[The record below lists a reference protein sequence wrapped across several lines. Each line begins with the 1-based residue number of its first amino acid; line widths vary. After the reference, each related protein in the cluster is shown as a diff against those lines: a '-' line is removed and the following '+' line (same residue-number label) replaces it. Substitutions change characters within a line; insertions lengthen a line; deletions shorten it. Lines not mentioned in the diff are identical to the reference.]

1 MNNVWYVEFPTFQ
14 YNEDVKDLARKNN
27 LKIIDARFQGE
38 NKQCDNVPKL
48 TKAGE
53 KSNKKSLL
61 EQYNEDK
68 NIVDTLNL
76 KDLKKLCKDLDIEFT
91 EESEIREHLKATEP
105 ISEEE

>member
-1 MNNVWYVEFPTFQ
+1 MQIWYVEFPTFQ

-27 LKIIDARFQGE
+27 LKIIDARFQGK
-38 NKQCDNVPKL
+38 NKQCDNAPKL

-53 KSNKKSLL
+53 KSNKKTLV

-91 EESEIREHLKATEP
+91 EESEIREHLKVTEP
-105 ISEEE
+105 LSEEE

>member
-1 MNNVWYVEFPTFQ
+1 MQIWYVEFPTFQ

-38 NKQCDNVPKL
+38 NKQCDKPPKL

-53 KSNKKSLL
+53 KSNKKSLV

-91 EESEIREHLKATEP
+91 EESEIREHLKVTEP
-105 ISEEE
+105 LSEEE

>member
-1 MNNVWYVEFPTFQ
+1 MNNIWFLEFPTFQ

-27 LKIIDARFQGE
+27 LKIIDSRFQGE
-38 NKQCDNVPKL
+38 NKQCDNAPKL

-53 KSNKKSLL
+53 KSNKKSLV

-91 EESEIREHLKATEP
+91 EEAETREHLKATEP
-105 ISEEE
+105 LSEEE

>member
-14 YNEDVKDLARKNN
+14 YNEDVEDIARKNN
-27 LKIIDARFQGE
+27 LKIIDAIFQGE
-38 NKQCDNVPKL
+38 NKQCDNVPNL
-48 TKAGE
+48 TKVGE
-53 KSNKKSLL
+53 KSNKKSLV

-91 EESEIREHLKATEP
+91 EESEIREHLKVTEP
-105 ISEEE
+105 LDEE